1 VTHSPESFTP
11 KPGSLLQRGNYA
23 IFRILSIINAAGPKG
38 ITTVTLHQRLGTH
51 TNRTNAIIRK
61 AHELGYIDRI
71 KGESSGRGQ
80 FAPILNV
87 ITEKGRQLLASTT
100 Q

>member
-71 KGESSGRGQ
+71 KGE

-87 ITEKGRQLLASTT
+87 ITEKGRQLLASTM